1 MSATNAT
8 RRRFLSF
15 CTGVLTA
22 GIGLLIAIPA
32 VAYCFAPLRR
42 KSAGKSA
49 APVFL
54 DLGLVS
60 DFPVGQWSLRVL
72 EVVHE
77 DAWKKKNPVQHAVW
91 VHRQAEGDLAF
102 LLLSPVCPH
111 LVCPTNWNP
120 EKAQFICPCHGGIF
134 DTTGQHV
141 SGPPPRGMDALE
153 FEVRAGRLWV
163 RWQDFQ
169 IGVAE
174 RVPVTV

>member
-77 DAWKKKNPVQHAVW
+77 DAWKKKNTSDV
-91 VHRQAEGDLAF
+91 
-102 LLLSPVCPH
+102 
-111 LVCPTNWNP
+111 NN
-120 EKAQFICPCHGGIF
+120 
-134 DTTGQHV
+134 
-141 SGPPPRGMDALE
+141 
-153 FEVRAGRLWV
+153 
-163 RWQDFQ
+163 
-169 IGVAE
+169 
-174 RVPVTV
+174 